1 MDLSTPKTHHI
12 QFGKP
17 NDAAVYS
24 IKEMQIERTETVRDL
39 GLFISNNLSFSTH
52 IDNIV
57 SNATKKLFSITKK
70 VVTNNKNILIKVF
83 NTYIRPSLEYC
94 SPLFNIQKLKFA
106 DQLERPQRKFT
117 RILYRRIYG
126 FTSNVP
132 SYEERLKLFQMDS
145 LATRRN
151 VADIKIAHDFI
162 TKNSKEKYISLHYL
176 NHGKTRIGGNYNY
189 YGKIKRS
196 LISHHFSS
204 RMASKL
210 NKNKINLSD
219 HSTASLHLLLTNIKS
234 NL

>member
-1 MDLSTPKTHHI
+1 LHKYILHFLFADDLKILYSYNIKDFDKSILQNAINDIIEWCDENSMDLSTPKTHHI

-17 NDAAVYS
+17 NDAAIYS
-24 IKEMQIERTETVRDL
+24 IKEMEIERTETVRDL
-39 GLFISNNLSFSTH
+39 GLFISSNLSFSMH

-83 NTYIRPSLEYC
+83 NTYIRPSLE
-94 SPLFNIQKLKFA
+94 
-106 DQLERPQRKFT
+106 
-117 RILYRRIYG
+117 
-126 FTSNVP
+126 
-132 SYEERLKLFQMDS
+132 
-145 LATRRN
+145 
-151 VADIKIAHDFI
+151 HDFI

-176 NHGKTRIGGNYNY
+176 NHGKTLIGGNYNY

-234 NL
+234 SL